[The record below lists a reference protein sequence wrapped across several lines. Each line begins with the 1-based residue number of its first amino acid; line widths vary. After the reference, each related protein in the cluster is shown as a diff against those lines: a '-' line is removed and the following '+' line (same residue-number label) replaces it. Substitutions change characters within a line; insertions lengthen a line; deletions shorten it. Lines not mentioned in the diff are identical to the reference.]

1 MHTIDLREKMDNTLP
16 EIVKLIENTQPIFL
30 AVAIIIFLILKIDI
44 LKSFDFVNQKKINE
58 LNLLINAL
66 DNKSLSVEVKH
77 SIKEKIE
84 TDLFYKSNKILANKI
99 YRIALVKLNKKYPL
113 IAEWH
118 VLKRAYRYIKVDIT
132 GNMKIDLSKM
142 DIVSYYFVFSIAIIM
157 FAIGIVCFILFFIIY
172 FFAPQTQS
180 TPDLILLGITSIFVA
195 FVYHYLNL
203 AKQNALKLL
212 KLNL

>member
-1 MHTIDLREKMDNTLP
+1 MDNTLP

-58 LNLLINAL
+58 LNLLINVL
-66 DNKSLSVEVKH
+66 DNKSLSVEVKY

-118 VLKRAYRYIKVDIT
+118 VLKRAYRYIKVDIH
-132 GNMKIDLSKM
+132 GNMKINLSQM
-142 DIVSYYFVFSIAIIM
+142 DIWTHRLVFIISLAM
-157 FAIGIVCFILFFIIY
+157 FAMSLICFIFFFIIY
-172 FFAPQTQS
+172 FIDKNQA
-180 TPDLILLGITSIFVA
+180 TPDLIILGIISIIIA
-195 FVYHYLNL
+195 FFYHYSNL
-203 AKQNALKLL
+203 PKQDALKLL
-212 KLNL
+212 KLEL